1 MNLPEIKWNTRSAR
15 NILLISFEYLFFRVQ
30 VPGLREETIEF
41 DGQPETVC
49 AATEQTGGQR
59 GTENNAIG
67 NWLAAIL
74 FFFSSGFDL
83 HRATL
88 T

>member
-49 AATEQTGGQR
+49 AATEQTGAQR